1 MALTDL
7 RQPNPQPAVQKL
19 LRVNL
24 EPVIQSGVSQKEKNK
39 YYIVTHMYL
48 ESRKMV
54 SMNIFAGKE
63 CRHICR
69 EWTVDM
75 LGEGE
80 SGRNGESKV
89 NIYTLPC
96 VK

>member
-7 RQPNPQPAVQKL
+7 RQPNAQPAVQKL

-24 EPVIQSGVSQKEKNK
+24 EPVIQSEVSQKEKNK

-63 CRHICR
+63 RRHRCR

-80 SGRNGESKV
+80 SGRHGENNV